1 MSVRVGGVGVGVVIL
16 VVGFLLWIIAS
27 SVGLHLRSPIAV
39 IVPTILYFSS
49 VIYLLNAP
57 KINEDDA
64 SVSNS
69 IEVFISIGFDSSF
82 SIRIN
87 YFLLPSRWKLIQCI

>member
-27 SVGLHLRSPIAV
+27 SVGFHLRSPIAV
-39 IVPTILYFSS
+39 IIPTILYFSS

-57 KINEDDA
+57 KMNEDDA

-69 IEVFISIGFDSSF
+69 IKVFVSM
-82 SIRIN
+82 IRFFF
-87 YFLLPSRWKLIQCI
+87 FLLELTIFYYE